1 MNEVHV
7 SPKALE
13 DLTEIKTYITDELE
27 NPQAAV
33 STVAKMIKTIRLLR
47 EHAQLGAPLSSVADI
62 DSDYRYLISGSYMIF
77 YRTADRNVF
86 IDRIL
91 YARRDYLHILFDDLN
106 FDE

>member
-1 MNEVHV
+1 MNELHV

-13 DLTEIKTYITDELE
+13 DLTEIKNYITEELE
-27 NPQAAV
+27 NPQAAA
-33 STVAKMIKTIRLLR
+33 SAVARITKTIRMLR
-47 EHAQLGAPLSSVADI
+47 EHALLGALLSSVADI

-77 YRTADRNVF
+77 YRTADRHVF

-91 YARRDYLHILFDDLN
+91 YARRDYLHILFDDLT